1 MASASLAGAAALPD
15 GAPIVY
21 VVDDDEAVRD
31 SLGLLLESHGLVSQS
46 FESAA
51 HFLKSYRDGGRG
63 CLVLDIRMP
72 GMSGV
77 ELLETLAKSGFE
89 LPVIVMSGHADAAL
103 AARALSAGAR
113 VVIDKPFRDHDLL
126 AAIRDALASRAS

>member
-1 MASASLAGAAALPD
+1 MVSASLAGAAALPEA
-15 GAPIVY
+15 APIIY

-31 SLGLLLESHGLVSQS
+31 SLGLLLESHGLASEV
-46 FESAA
+46 FESAED
-51 HFLKSYRDGGRG
+51 FLKSYRRGGRG
-63 CLVLDIRMP
+63 CLILDVRMP

-103 AARALSAGAR
+103 AARAGRAGAR
-113 VVIDKPFRDHDLL
+113 GVIDKPFRDQHLV
-126 AAIRDALASRAS
+126 AAIRDALASRAV